1 MTTIEVIRNY
11 LQEAI
16 AAETS
21 FESQLR
27 SSSHDGDDF
36 EVQALFFGHAA
47 QTNHHIQRLTARLG
61 ELDGN
66 TSEAKS
72 SLAHSFSL
80 APKLAQATHSP
91 EERLVQN
98 LIMAFSVA
106 NGARAMYEAL
116 AAVAHMAG
124 DAVTESL
131 AFELVADEATVAE
144 KIWHFLPSRSKIAF
158 NTATA
163 GEIDPAIETRTV
175 DDRIVDET
183 SL

>member
-1 MTTIEVIRNY
+1 MTTIEVIRKY
-11 LQEAI
+11 LQDAI

-21 FESQLR
+21 FENQLR

-47 QTNHHIQRLTARLG
+47 QTNHHIRRLTVRLG

-66 TSEAKS
+66 ASEAKS
-72 SLAHSFSL
+72 ALAHSFSL
-80 APKLAQATHSP
+80 APKLAQTTHSP

-106 NGARAMYEAL
+106 NGERAMYEAL
-116 AAVAHMAG
+116 AAAARAAG
-124 DAVTESL
+124 DAITEN
-131 AFELVADEATVAE
+131 LVLEMAAEEATVAE

-163 GEIDPAIETRTV
+163 GEIDPSVDTKTV
-175 DDRIVDET
+175 DGRIVDET